1 MRRTSSQ
8 VAAERELVAKI
19 ETALDTN
26 VVAVERAML
35 ILYKSQTSDERESET
50 TREHNMVGFAA
61 NDATVGSRIVK
72 NVILRATSAGIPPG
86 RRLWGKSLEIS
97 RRIAKR
103 YAGTQLLAA
112 ANTKM
117 NRPIEPKEEETM
129 NQNQEEVDVQRTT
142 AVASKEL
149 VKQLQARAA
158 LRQRLRDGLTGV
170 VVETQMRSE
179 TEASKALDRMSNGF
193 RMNPQSAQDEAC
205 LTQRALPSTRTTR
218 TSSSSGRSGSNATTL
233 RSCPGFAPVADL
245 GYREGSKSAR

>member
-35 ILYKSQTSDERESET
+35 ILYRFQTSDERESET

-72 NVILRATSAGIPPG
+72 NVILRASSAGIPPG

-117 NRPIEPKEEETM
+117 NRPIEPKEEEM

-158 LRQRLRDGLTGV
+158 LRQRLRDGLTAV
-170 VVETQMRSE
+170 VLEAAIRSE

-193 RMNPQSAQDEAC
+193 RMNPQSAQDEVVRRVFDAAC
-205 LTQRALPSTRTTR
+205 AAVDQDYKDKFFEWSFGL
-218 TSSSSGRSGSNATTL
+218 
-233 RSCPGFAPVADL
+233 
-245 GYREGSKSAR
+245 